1 MIIKDRILKSAL
13 ILLVFAASQCGG
25 TKPENEKRYPL
36 TGTVIAINK
45 TEKTATINHEEIP
58 GYMEPMTMEFKVKND
73 ADLDKMKPGDRISGD
88 LVVTD
93 TSAWI
98 EVMAITQGGAELTPT
113 TVVPGEP
120 KPGDEIPDFSLVNQD
135 GKPIRLS
142 QYKGRG
148 VALTFIY
155 TRCPQPDQCTLMST
169 NFAAIEKQLQ
179 LEKAVYAKT
188 HLLSITF
195 DPQYDTPQVMRSYGA
210 SHSGRYSDE
219 LFKHWEFATGTAEQ
233 VKAIAEYFGVRSFKD
248 PATGKEELIHSLR
261 TAVIDPHGKLVKLY
275 RGNEW
280 KPADIAADL
289 KSLVQP
295 VN

>member
-1 MIIKDRILKSAL
+1 MTIEKRVLKIAL

-25 TKPENEKRYPL
+25 AKSENEKRYPL
-36 TGTVIAINK
+36 TGKVIAINK
-45 TEKTATINHEEIP
+45 TEKTATVNHDEIP

-73 ADLDKMKPGDRISGD
+73 SDLDKMKAGDRITGD

-93 TSAWI
+93 TSSWI
-98 EVMAITQGGAELTPT
+98 EIIAISQGGTELTPT

-148 VALTFIY
+148 VALTFVY

-169 NFAAIEKQLQ
+169 NFAAIEKELQ
-179 LEKAVYAKT
+179 QHTDVYAKT

-195 DPQYDTPQVMRSYGA
+195 DPEYDTPKVMRSYGA
-210 SHSGRYSDE
+210 SHSGRYADE
-219 LFKHWEFATGTAEQ
+219 AFKHWEFATGTAEQ
-233 VKAIAEYFGVRSFKD
+233 VKRVAEYFGVRSFKD
-248 PATGKEELIHSLR
+248 AATGKEELIHSLR
-261 TAVIDPHGKLVKLY
+261 TAVIDPEGKLAKLY

-280 KPADIAADL
+280 KPNEIAADL
-289 KSLVQP
+289 KALVQTP
-295 VN
+295 N

>member
-1 MIIKDRILKSAL
+1 MTSEKRVLKIAL
-13 ILLVFAASQCGG
+13 ILLVFTASQCGG
-25 TKPENEKRYPL
+25 TKPENEKRYSL
-36 TGTVIAINK
+36 TGKVIAINK
-45 TEKTATINHEEIP
+45 TEKTATINHDEIP

-73 ADLDKMKPGDRISGD
+73 SDLDKMKPGDRISGD

-93 TSAWI
+93 TSSWI
-98 EVMAITQGGAELTPT
+98 EIMAITQGGAELTPT
-113 TVVPGEP
+113 TIVPGEP
-120 KPGDEIPDFSLVNQD
+120 KPGDEITDFTLVNQD

-148 VALTFIY
+148 VALTFVY

-169 NFAAIEKQLQ
+169 NFAAIEKELQ
-179 LEKAVYAKT
+179 QHADVYAKT

-195 DPQYDTPQVMRSYGA
+195 DPEYDTPKVMRSYGA

-219 LFKHWEFATGTAEQ
+219 VFKHWEFATGTAEQ

-248 PATGKEELIHSLR
+248 SATGKEELIHSLR
-261 TAVIDPHGKLVKLY
+261 TAVIDPKGRLVKLY

-280 KPADIAADL
+280 KPADIASDL
-289 KSLVQP
+289 KSLVQTA
-295 VN
+295 N

>member
-1 MIIKDRILKSAL
+1 MRIKKRVLKIVL
-13 ILLVFAASQCGG
+13 ILFVLAASQCGG
-25 TKPENEKRYPL
+25 TKSENEKRYPI
-36 TGTVIAINK
+36 TGKVIALNK
-45 TEKTATINHEEIP
+45 TEKTATINHDEIP

-93 TSAWI
+93 TSSWI
-98 EVMAITQGGAELTPT
+98 EIMAITQGGAELTPT
-113 TVVPGEP
+113 TIVPGEP
-120 KPGDEIPDFSLVNQD
+120 KPGDEITDFTLVNQD

-169 NFAAIEKQLQ
+169 NFAAIEKELQ
-179 LEKAVYAKT
+179 QHTDVYAKT

-195 DPQYDTPQVMRSYGA
+195 DPEFDTPKVMRSYGA

-219 LFKHWEFATGTAEQ
+219 VFKHWEFATGTAEQ

-261 TAVIDPHGKLVKLY
+261 TAVIDPQGRLVKLY

-280 KPADIAADL
+280 KPTDIVTDL
-289 KSLVQP
+289 KSLVQ
-295 VN
+295 NSN